1 MKRAFRYFINRVILF
16 PYYNMLKLRH
26 FMYDRGFFKSYS
38 FNVPVVA
45 LGNLSVGGTGK
56 TPHTEFI
63 VNALKAEKKIA
74 VLSRGYGRKNG
85 GYKEVTL
92 DGTAQDFGDEP
103 LQIKRKFPDIV
114 VVVDS
119 NRVRAIKKIL
129 TDYNIDMIIL
139 DDALQHRRV
148 RPTKSVL
155 LIDYF
160 NPPYNDL
167 LLPFGRLRDIPERLH
182 SADIV
187 IVTKCPDFISESEMF
202 KWRRDLNLLDRQ
214 SIFFSSVSYSS
225 AKSLFEQGDYRY
237 LSSKFA
243 VAISGI
249 AKPKYFHNQLVGS
262 YILQDKLIYR
272 DHYNF
277 KKSDAN
283 QINRVAA
290 KHQRALLVTTEK
302 DGQRLADLAQ
312 LNESVR
318 TRLFYLPIYVTVLD
332 NQSDNLLSK
341 IIE

>member
-1 MKRAFRYFINRVILF
+1 MNRVFRYFINRVVLF
-16 PYYNMLKLRH
+16 PYYQVLKVRH

-38 FNVPVVA
+38 FDVPVVA

-63 VNALKAEKKIA
+63 VSALKSEKRIA
-74 VLSRGYGRKNG
+74 VLSRGYGRKG
-85 GYKEVTL
+85 SGYKEVTL
-92 DGTAQDFGDEP
+92 NGTVKDFGDEP

-119 NRVRAIKKIL
+119 NRVRAIKRIL
-129 TDYNIDMIIL
+129 SDYKIDMILL

-148 RPTKSVL
+148 SPSKSVL

-182 SADIV
+182 SSDIV

-202 KWRRDLNLLDRQ
+202 EWRKNLELVDNQ
-214 SIFFSSVSYSS
+214 ALFFTSIGYSQ
-225 AKSLFEQGDYRY
+225 AKSLFKEGDSRY

-262 YILQDKLIYR
+262 YILQDKLVYR

-277 KKSDAN
+277 KKSDAA
-283 QINRVAA
+283 QINDTAS
-290 KHQRALLVTTEK
+290 KHLRALLVTTEK
-302 DGQRLADLAQ
+302 DGQRLSDLAQ
-312 LNESVR
+312 LNDNVR
-318 TRLFYLPIYVTVLD
+318 RRLFYLPIYVTVLD

-341 IIE
+341 LTE